1 MQCLTEKTDAEH
13 SVTTQEI
20 IDYLALQGI
29 NAERKSIYTDI
40 DLLIDYGMDIVK
52 NSGRSGGYTLVSR
65 QFELAEL
72 KLLVDAVQSSKFIT
86 TKKSRDLIGKL
97 ETLCSKYEAGQLHR
111 QVVVTN
117 RNKTVNENIYYNVDI
132 IYNAIAENVKIQFQY
147 FEWDVNKEM
156 HLRRNGKVYEVSPWL
171 LTWDDENYYLIAYDS
186 EAGIIKH
193 YRVDKMLKIELSVEK
208 REGKEQFQHFDIA
221 AYSKKTFGMFA
232 GKEETVTLRCD
243 RSLTGVMIDRFGKD
257 VAMRKIDENTIQ
269 ARVNVAVSRQFFG
282 WITGLGNIVKIKA
295 PDMKERTYQIVL
307 EGIVITVT
315 KKRIKN
321 MYLRIKKEDGMV
333 LISAP
338 YQMSDLRIRRFA
350 EERLPWIREY
360 QEKYKELKQQKDLR
374 PALSEAEIRRR
385 KVLLKAAVEK
395 LIQKYEQLMRVQV
408 SGVTIRQMKTRWGS
422 CNVKTHHI
430 NINLAL
436 YEKGPECLEYVV
448 VHEMCHILEASHNKI
463 FWGYVAQYFP
473 DWKNV
478 RARLNEEGV

>member
-1 MQCLTEKTDAEH
+1 MAKSEKQKLKLLYIMQCLTEKTDAEH

-86 TKKSRDLIGKL
+86 TKKSRELIGKL
-97 ETLCSKYEAGQLHR
+97 ETLCSKYEATQLHR

-117 RNKTVNENIYYNVDI
+117 RNKAVNENIYYNVDI

-147 FEWDVNKEM
+147 FEWDVSKEM
-156 HLRRNGKVYEVSPWL
+156 KLRRDGKIYEVSPWL

-208 REGKEQFQHFDIA
+208 REGKVQHFDIA

-282 WITGLGNIVKIKA
+282 WITGLGNIVKIEA
-295 PDMKERTYQIVL
+295 PERVVEQY
-307 EGIVITVT
+307 
-315 KKRIKN
+315 RD
-321 MYLRIKKEDGMV
+321 YLGEI
-333 LISAP
+333 I
-338 YQMSDLRIRRFA
+338 
-350 EERLPWIREY
+350 ERY
-360 QEKYKELKQQKDLR
+360 
-374 PALSEAEIRRR
+374 S
-385 KVLLKAAVEK
+385 
-395 LIQKYEQLMRVQV
+395 
-408 SGVTIRQMKTRWGS
+408 
-422 CNVKTHHI
+422 
-430 NINLAL
+430 
-436 YEKGPECLEYVV
+436 
-448 VHEMCHILEASHNKI
+448 
-463 FWGYVAQYFP
+463 
-473 DWKNV
+473 
-478 RARLNEEGV
+478 

>member
-1 MQCLTEKTDAEH
+1 MAKSEKQKLKLLYIMQCLTEKTDAEH

-257 VAMRKIDENTIQ
+257 VAMRKMDENTVL

-282 WITGLGNIVKIKA
+282 WVTGLGNALKIEA
-295 PDMKERTYQIVL
+295 PERVVDQY
-307 EGIVITVT
+307 
-315 KKRIKN
+315 
-321 MYLRIKKEDGMV
+321 
-333 LISAP
+333 
-338 YQMSDLRIRRFA
+338 
-350 EERLPWIREY
+350 REY
-360 QEKYKELKQQKDLR
+360 LG
-374 PALSEAEIRRR
+374 EI
-385 KVLLKAAVEK
+385 
-395 LIQKYEQLMRVQV
+395 
-408 SGVTIRQMKTRWGS
+408 
-422 CNVKTHHI
+422 
-430 NINLAL
+430 LAC
-436 YEKGPECLEYVV
+436 YSK
-448 VHEMCHILEASHNKI
+448 
-463 FWGYVAQYFP
+463 
-473 DWKNV
+473 
-478 RARLNEEGV
+478 

>member
-1 MQCLTEKTDAEH
+1 MAKSEKQKLKLLYIMQCLTEKTDAEH

-97 ETLCSKYEAGQLHR
+97 ETLCNKYEAGQLHR

-282 WITGLGNIVKIKA
+282 WITGLGNIVKIEA
-295 PDMKERTYQIVL
+295 PERVVEQY
-307 EGIVITVT
+307 
-315 KKRIKN
+315 RD
-321 MYLRIKKEDGMV
+321 YLGEI
-333 LISAP
+333 I
-338 YQMSDLRIRRFA
+338 
-350 EERLPWIREY
+350 ERY
-360 QEKYKELKQQKDLR
+360 
-374 PALSEAEIRRR
+374 S
-385 KVLLKAAVEK
+385 
-395 LIQKYEQLMRVQV
+395 
-408 SGVTIRQMKTRWGS
+408 
-422 CNVKTHHI
+422 
-430 NINLAL
+430 
-436 YEKGPECLEYVV
+436 
-448 VHEMCHILEASHNKI
+448 
-463 FWGYVAQYFP
+463 
-473 DWKNV
+473 
-478 RARLNEEGV
+478 